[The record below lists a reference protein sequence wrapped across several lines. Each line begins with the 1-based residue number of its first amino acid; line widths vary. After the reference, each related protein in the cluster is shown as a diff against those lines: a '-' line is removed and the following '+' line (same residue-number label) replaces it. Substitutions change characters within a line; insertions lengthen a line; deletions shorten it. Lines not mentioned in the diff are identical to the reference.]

1 MLAATAQRISREDPL
16 AGLELG
22 ERSEPT
28 HPDGW
33 EVVRVRAA
41 SLNHHDLWT
50 LRGVGID
57 PDRLPIVLGCD
68 AAGEA
73 ADGRA
78 VIVHAVISTP
88 GTADD
93 ETLAPD
99 FSILSERY
107 DGTHAELVAV
117 PSRNLIDKPPA
128 LSFAEAAC
136 LPTAY
141 LTAYRMLFTKGELR
155 PGQTVLVQGA
165 GGGVA
170 TAAILLGRA
179 AGLRV
184 WVTSRDPGKRERA
197 VELGAHAAFEA
208 GERLP
213 ERVDCVLETVGEAT
227 WAHSLRSLVPGGT
240 VVVAGATSGPNP
252 PADLARI
259 FFRQLRVVGATMGT
273 RFELADLVRMLDSA
287 GVRPLV
293 DATYELG
300 EARDAYARLLEGESF
315 GKLVLSMP

>member
-1 MLAATAQRISREDPL
+1 MLAATAQRISRDDPL
-16 AGLELG
+16 SGLELG
-22 ERSEPT
+22 ERPEPE
-28 HPDGW
+28 PPAGW
-33 EVVRVRAA
+33 TVVRVRAA

-57 PDRLPIVLGCD
+57 PDRLPLVLGCD

-73 ADGRA
+73 ADGRE
-78 VIVHAVISTP
+78 VLVHAVISS
-88 GTADD
+88 ADVTED

-117 PSRNLIDKPPA
+117 PERNLIDKPHE
-128 LSFAEAAC
+128 LSYAEAAC

-141 LTAYRMLFTKGELR
+141 LTAYRMLFTKGGLR
-155 PGQTVLVQGA
+155 PGQMVLVQGA

-184 WVTSRDPGKRERA
+184 WVTSRHAGKREQA

-240 VVVAGATSGPNP
+240 IVVAGATSGPNP
-252 PADLARI
+252 TGDLARV

-273 RFELADLVRMLDSA
+273 RSELIDLVRMLDA
-287 GVRPLV
+287 TGVRPLV
-293 DATYELG
+293 DATYELAQ
-300 EARDAYARLLEGESF
+300 ARDAYARLLEGESF
-315 GKLVLSMP
+315 GKVVLLNS